1 VALAANAPMLTRA
14 TMVEGRT
21 EGGILPTG
29 QGVGSIDELPSV
41 ADLVSRIVDEAT
53 EALDRLCGG

>member
-1 VALAANAPMLTRA
+1 
-14 TMVEGRT
+14 MVEGRT
-21 EGGILPTG
+21 EVGILPTG